1 MPAHHAKRGGKDKR
15 NWIMEC
21 MGNATPAHAFSH
33 CIHPRLTLKED
44 GNGYNRDQ
52 QEFVKEGRVGE
63 AAEAARSAVEDDRRD
78 LEKAEK
84 EGKRRA
90 AEHDPEEVRD
100 YRKPE

>member
-1 MPAHHAKRGGKDKR
+1 MSNPKRDSRQVLAKVNDDPENETPQK
-15 NWIMEC
+15 ESA
-21 MGNATPAHAFSH
+21 GNEGEGSRSAARA
-33 CIHPRLTLKED
+33 
-44 GNGYNRDQ
+44 YNRDQ

-63 AAEAARSAVEDDRRD
+63 AAEAARRAVEDDRRD

-90 AEHDPEEVRD
+90 SEHDPEEVRN

>member
-1 MPAHHAKRGGKDKR
+1 
-15 NWIMEC
+15 
-21 MGNATPAHAFSH
+21 MGNQKRDSRQVLAKVNDDPENEGEGSRSAA
-33 CIHPRLTLKED
+33 RA
-44 GNGYNRDQ
+44 YNRDQ

-78 LEKAEK
+78 LETAEK

>member
-1 MPAHHAKRGGKDKR
+1 
-15 NWIMEC
+15 
-21 MGNATPAHAFSH
+21 MGNPKRDSRQVLAKVNDDP
-33 CIHPRLTLKED
+33 ENEGD
-44 GNGYNRDQ
+44 GSRSAARAYNRDQ

-63 AAEAARSAVEDDRRD
+63 AAEEARSAVEDDRRD

-84 EGKRRA
+84 EGKRHA

>member
-1 MPAHHAKRGGKDKR
+1 
-15 NWIMEC
+15 
-21 MGNATPAHAFSH
+21 MGNQKRDSRQVLAKVNDDPENEGEGSRSAA
-33 CIHPRLTLKED
+33 RA
-44 GNGYNRDQ
+44 YNRDQ